1 VKVVSGGQSMRK
13 LILIGKWFK
22 GKKSTVVDLQ
32 AYRELKRIK
41 KERRNNNDPIPQSRK
56 KDE

>member
-1 VKVVSGGQSMRK
+1 MRK